1 MLRCRQTRTVL
12 SSFCKRRYNGP
23 IPKQTEA
30 RKSAVSGQRK
40 EGGSMFNPRNGM
52 IFVSLLGAGLAAN
65 VMLTERKEEKKEK
78 IIEKIPVSTVQKEI
92 QKPKP
97 PRKIEKM
104 ESRSENKMLTSKGIL
119 KEEPR
124 TLKEKPPRILELK
137 DKEEEDDDREALT
150 RQVALQ
156 ATLAASMGILAGVS
170 YHLLF
175 DRR

>member
-1 MLRCRQTRTVL
+1 M
-12 SSFCKRRYNGP
+12 
-23 IPKQTEA
+23 
-30 RKSAVSGQRK
+30 
-40 EGGSMFNPRNGM
+40 
-52 IFVSLLGAGLAAN
+52 AA
-65 VMLTERKEEKKEK
+65 K
-78 IIEKIPVSTVQKEI
+78 IIEKIPVSTVKKEI

-104 ESRSENKMLTSKGIL
+104 ESRSENKMLTSKDIV

>member
-1 MLRCRQTRTVL
+1 
-12 SSFCKRRYNGP
+12 
-23 IPKQTEA
+23 
-30 RKSAVSGQRK
+30 
-40 EGGSMFNPRNGM
+40 MFNPRNGM

-92 QKPKP
+92 QKTKP

-104 ESRSENKMLTSKGIL
+104 ESRSENKMLTSKDIL

-124 TLKEKPPRILELK
+124 TLKETPPRILELK
-137 DKEEEDDDREALT
+137 DKKEEDDDREALT